1 MSDTPNDDKNTLRR
15 DALSQSALKLNRS
28 PDRKI
33 SEPRDF
39 VEVDKPLSQK
49 PLSQMLSQ
57 LNEKFDE
64 DIDDRTLRHRVRN
77 FILVKN
83 L

>member
-28 PDRKI
+28 PPHQL

-39 VEVDKPLSQK
+39 IEVDKPISQK

-57 LNEKFDE
+57 LNEKLDE

-77 FILVKN
+77 SVKK